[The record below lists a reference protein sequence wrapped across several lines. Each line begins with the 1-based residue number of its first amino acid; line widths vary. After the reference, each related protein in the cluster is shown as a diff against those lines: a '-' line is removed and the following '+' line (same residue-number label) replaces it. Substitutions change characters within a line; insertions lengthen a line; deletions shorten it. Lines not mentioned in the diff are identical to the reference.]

1 MRKDSIQESAIE
13 SAYLIYKEHGHQILD
28 YSHDPT
34 DYHRG
39 TVMEPEVTSKLKQA
53 YNELRPANVSNGERY
68 EGLKA
73 QVDALDLRIDEQ
85 QNKLRVC
92 RMRGNFQEF
101 HRCMKEMQDMIKEK
115 ERLDA
120 AMAVAAPGGN
130 IGQKQMDDYDRTM
143 DQDDFSEMTE
153 LSERIANL
161 EAAMAEYLQFAESV
175 EEEEDEAS
183 VEDEEFAQCQTP
195 SGKTYGTAG
204 KCQAPNKPI
213 TAKKKEDDSCGYG
226 MGRKRCIQDRMK
238 KEIKESL
245 DKGDWGGAAKAWLTG
260 GLRK

>member
-1 MRKDSIQESAIE
+1 MRKDSISSDALEKAL
-13 SAYLIYKEHGHQILD
+13 LIYKEHGHQILD

-34 DYHRG
+34 DYQRG
-39 TVMEPEVTSKLKQA
+39 TVMEPEVTSKLKEA

-130 IGQKQMDDYDRTM
+130 VGQKQMDDYDRTM

-161 EAAMAEYLQFAESV
+161 EAAMAEYLQFAEV
-175 EEEEDEAS
+175 EVEIEVKGKGKKEEEEEEEEEDDD
-183 VEDEEFAQCQTP
+183 ED
-195 SGKTYGTAG
+195 
-204 KCQAPNKPI
+204 
-213 TAKKKEDDSCGYG
+213 
-226 MGRKRCIQDRMK
+226 
-238 KEIKESL
+238 
-245 DKGDWGGAAKAWLTG
+245 
-260 GLRK
+260 